1 MDVSNTETQGNL
13 KWTRSA
19 DGAILGVCKGIARAL
34 DLPVGLVRLVW
45 LGSVLCFGAGFFAY
59 LALAIALPRSD
70 KQSKAMDAM
79 IFGVCAKISKRVD
92 LEVGIVRFL
101 AILLTLVGFGTT
113 LVGYIILY
121 FVLDEK
127 PAASNVSPANP
138 PSTT

>member
-1 MDVSNTETQGNL
+1 MNTDLSL

-19 DGAILGVCKGIARAL
+19 DGVILGVCKGLAKAL
-34 DLPVGLVRLVW
+34 DIPVGVMRLVW
-45 LGSVLCFGAGFFAY
+45 LGSLLFFGAGLFPY
-59 LALAIALPRSD
+59 LALAIALPRED
-70 KQSKAMDAM
+70 KQNKAMEPM

-92 LEVGIVRFL
+92 LEVGLVRFM

-127 PAASNVSPANP
+127 PSASEVRPASP